1 MGGNSRL
8 RIRALVA
15 ILWNSL
21 HYRILK
27 IKDMKKLFIF
37 LPVVLVLFTLKAR
50 ACSCNYGGPFLKV
63 APTTPFVA
71 VVKVTKY
78 LTFKDIYAEKTP
90 MSMEV
95 EIIEIYKGS
104 ESRKKITV
112 WGDPGNLC
120 RPYLSTFKE
129 GQYYVI
135 AFDPTSPN
143 IDRQKHEQATD
154 YTISICGAY
163 WLTVNF
169 EKKTA
174 TGDIDS
180 KNKKTQ
186 TWSLAALKSG
196 LDQGNNK

>member
-1 MGGNSRL
+1 
-8 RIRALVA
+8 
-15 ILWNSL
+15 
-21 HYRILK
+21 
-27 IKDMKKLFIF
+27 MKKLFVF
-37 LPVVLVLFTLKAR
+37 LPVVLLLFTVKAR

-63 APTTPFVA
+63 ALGTPFIA

-78 LTFKDIYAEKTP
+78 LTFKDIYEQKTP

-95 EIIEIYKGS
+95 EVIEVYKGS

-135 AFDPTSPN
+135 AFSPGRPGGHP
-143 IDRQKHEQATD
+143 DEQATD
-154 YTISICGAY
+154 YSISICGAY
-163 WLTVNF
+163 WLTVDF
-169 EKKTA
+169 DKKTA

-180 KNKKTQ
+180 KDKKTQ
-186 TWSLAALKSG
+186 TCGLAALKSRFDPNSS
-196 LDQGNNK
+196 L